1 MLMTVPC
8 FVSPY
13 VFHPLYS
20 RILNG
25 FSHPSHP
32 SLPSRTQVEDKYV
45 RQLHHTP
52 KGGHRSKQQQ
62 LQQLPGGGSPPDKQQ
77 LTMPS
82 LVTSQSALYHG
93 KVIVGTSGIGV
104 SSAGGAGT
112 TSHTLK
118 ELKAV
123 AKGN

>member
-1 MLMTVPC
+1 MA
-8 FVSPY
+8 
-13 VFHPLYS
+13 FHTPLS
-20 RILNG
+20 
-25 FSHPSHP
+25 
-32 SLPSRTQVEDKYV
+32 SLPSSRTQVEDKYV

-62 LQQLPGGGSPPDKQQ
+62 LQQLPGGGGSPSQPLDKQQ

-104 SSAGGAGT
+104 SSGGGAGT

>member
-1 MLMTVPC
+1 MA
-8 FVSPY
+8 
-13 VFHPLYS
+13 FHTPLS
-20 RILNG
+20 
-25 FSHPSHP
+25 SH
-32 SLPSRTQVEDKYV
+32 PSRTQVEDKYV

-62 LQQLPGGGSPPDKQQ
+62 LQQLPGGGGSPPDKQQ

>member
-1 MLMTVPC
+1 MTVPL
-8 FVSPY
+8 VSFRFPPPCAMA
-13 VFHPLYS
+13 FPTS
-20 RILNG
+20 
-25 FSHPSHP
+25 
-32 SLPSRTQVEDKYV
+32 QVEDKYV

-52 KGGHRSKQQQ
+52 KGGHRSKQQ
-62 LQQLPGGGSPPDKQQ
+62 LQQPPSQQLDKQQ

-93 KVIVGTSGIGV
+93 KVIAGTSA
-104 SSAGGAGT
+104 SSGSSGSTTGGT
-112 TSHTLK
+112 TSHSLK